1 VIAFLDASALIYM
14 VEGEAPW
21 VQATQAA
28 LQQLAGE
35 APELALA
42 VSRLSLLECRVAPL
56 RRGDQDCLD
65 RFEALFAQPD
75 LLVVELSAS
84 VVELATE
91 LRANHGLR
99 TPDALQA
106 ACCLQLGPDAVM
118 ITGDAGFQRVQALQ
132 VSLIACL
139 NAPPVAADEDSSL
152 SSVGLGSRMAALFSD
167 APLEEPISEWGG
179 VAAAAAPLES

>member
-1 VIAFLDASALIYM
+1 MIAFLDASALIYL
-14 VEGEAPW
+14 VDGEAPW
-21 VQATQAA
+21 AEATQAT
-28 LQQLAGE
+28 LQQLAVE
-35 APELALA
+35 APDLALA

-56 RRGDQDCLD
+56 RRGDRACLD

-75 LLVVELSAS
+75 LLVVELNAA
-84 VVELATE
+84 VVELATQ

-132 VSLIACL
+132 VHLVACT
-139 NAPPVAADEDSSL
+139 
-152 SSVGLGSRMAALFSD
+152 
-167 APLEEPISEWGG
+167 
-179 VAAAAAPLES
+179 